1 VRRSTAQAKAPEREA
16 GEGSEQAKYLCGSL
30 SYALIVAV
38 LALCGLAFALG
49 AVYLMSLSLGAN
61 VGTPELRT
69 LFATTPIAEIAGIA
83 VSLLMLII
91 GLSAI
96 AFGELIEVVLE
107 IEANTRKPKDKV
119 EKRWLKRSAANK
131 RSKLGF
137 CGDNDSSAAS
147 HISIP

>member
-1 VRRSTAQAKAPEREA
+1 MRFPILR
-16 GEGSEQAKYLCGSL
+16 
-30 SYALIVAV
+30 LIVAV

-119 EKRWLKRSAANK
+119 R
-131 RSKLGF
+131 
-137 CGDNDSSAAS
+137 NDG
-147 HISIP
+147 